1 VTRGA
6 IVVALMLAAGLTAAA
21 QDQSSTVADPRVNF
35 KTLKTFT
42 MGKATIA
49 STRPELDNR
58 LFEKKLTAAIRQAL
72 IAEGFTESATGA
84 DFVVTCSLKSEEIM
98 SSARGVFRGQGPQ
111 PVRETAG
118 VLEIGLSRPGEA
130 QSGTMWKGVYREIET
145 TGSKLV
151 DKLPAD
157 ARSLIAKIR

>member
-1 VTRGA
+1 MRCGA
-6 IVVALMLAAGLTAAA
+6 IVAALLVAGALTLAAH
-21 QDQSSTVADPRVNF
+21 DQSSTVADPRVYF

-42 MGKATIA
+42 MGKVTIA

-58 LFEKKLTAAIRQAL
+58 LFEKRLVAAIRQAL
-72 IAEGFTESATGA
+72 IAEGFAESATGA
-84 DFVVTCSLKSEEIM
+84 DFVVTGSIKSEEIM
-98 SSARGVFRGQGPQ
+98 STARGAFRGQGPQ

-118 VLEIGLSRPGEA
+118 VLEIGLSRPGET
-130 QSGTMWKGVYREIET
+130 QTGTMWKGVYREVET

-151 DKLPAD
+151 EKLPAD